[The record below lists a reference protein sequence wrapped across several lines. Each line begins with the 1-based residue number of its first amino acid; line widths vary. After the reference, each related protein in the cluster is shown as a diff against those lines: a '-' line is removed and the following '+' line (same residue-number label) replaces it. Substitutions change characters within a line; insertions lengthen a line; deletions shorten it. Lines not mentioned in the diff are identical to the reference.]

1 MQRPWFRWV
10 VGIIAFALPVLAV
23 AIGLRLD
30 HSSLRRNPTYTASV
44 PFMLFGSILLAA
56 IVPAALILSS
66 KQSLLRRLGLTIAT
80 LGLLALECAITFYIA
95 MMSQLS

>member
-10 VGIIAFALPVLAV
+10 AGIIAFALPVLAV

-30 HSSLRRNPTYTASV
+30 HSSPRRNPTYTASV
-44 PFMLFGSILLAA
+44 PFMLFGSIFLAA
-56 IVPAALILSS
+56 IVPAAPILSS
-66 KQSLLRRLGLTIAT
+66 KQSLLRRVGLTIAT